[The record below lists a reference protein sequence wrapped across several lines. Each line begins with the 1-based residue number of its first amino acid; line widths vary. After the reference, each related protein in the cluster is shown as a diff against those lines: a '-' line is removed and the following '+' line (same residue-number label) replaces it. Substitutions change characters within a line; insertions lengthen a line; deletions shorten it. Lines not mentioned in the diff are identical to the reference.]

1 MKLSELRKRNP
12 IAYAKAI
19 TNTVTMEGETHAHFC
34 IEHDSGLSTLFMWD
48 ESPEGASYW
57 AEISEYEYL
66 VN

>member
-12 IAYAKAI
+12 IAYARAI
-19 TNTVTMEGETHAHFC
+19 TNTLTMEGETHAHFS
-34 IEHDSGLSTLFMWD
+34 IEHDTGLATLFMWD

-66 VN
+66 AS